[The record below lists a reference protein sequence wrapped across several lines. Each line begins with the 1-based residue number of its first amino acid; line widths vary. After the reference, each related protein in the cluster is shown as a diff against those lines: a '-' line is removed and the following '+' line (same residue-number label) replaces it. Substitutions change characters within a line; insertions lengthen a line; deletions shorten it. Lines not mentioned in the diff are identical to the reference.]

1 MLMGSLAF
9 KILVGYW
16 VAGVVL
22 SIPLAHKKLGP
33 LEQSN
38 SVPVFVGRVL
48 LYSLFMGLFWPV
60 VVLILLDDEYQE
72 AKKTSRSIYDRDSYY
87 QASDA
92 EKVRRL
98 LKVYK
103 VFKRYRPYA
112 REEKLL
118 KATASVYFEVMRW
131 KRVQVRGALNI
142 IEPRIGKGI
151 VSLKD
156 LTKAILVLEKPWLG
170 RLSDSGYE
178 EKFRAAGEID
188 RMIESVLSEI
198 SAKVVRIYG

>member
-22 SIPLAHKKLGP
+22 SIPLAYKKLNP
-33 LEQSN
+33 LEQAN
-38 SVPVFVGRVL
+38 TVPVFVGRVL
-48 LYSLFMGLFWPV
+48 LYLLFMGLFWPV

-72 AKKTSRSIYDRDSYY
+72 AKKASRSTYDHYSYSRT
-87 QASDA
+87 SDA

-98 LKVYK
+98 LKAYN

-118 KATASVYFEVMRW
+118 KATASVYFEVVGFSR
-131 KRVQVRGALNI
+131 VRGRDARNI
-142 IEPRIGKGI
+142 IEPRIGTGI
-151 VSLKD
+151 VTVKD
-156 LTKAILVLEKPWLG
+156 LAKAILVLEKSWSEC
-170 RLSDSGYE
+170 LSESEYE

-188 RMIESVLSEI
+188 RAIELVLSEI
-198 SAKVVRIYG
+198 SPKVVRIYG